1 MLNEN
6 LIGKK
11 DAEIARLK
19 IAIEK
24 FKEYDN
30 NRKEYYKTKLQKLGE
45 LEALLDEIDSSKD
58 KLKQKIITQRKEI
71 KHLSDIIRVSKIEE
85 NRTPEELAE
94 IVTFDSIKV
103 ENKKLRAENKK
114 LKEDIS
120 RLISTNV
127 QLTKQ
132 LESW

>member
-19 IAIEK
+19 IAIGK

-30 NRKEYYKTKLQKLGE
+30 NRKEYYKAKLQRLGE

-71 KHLSDIIRVSKIEE
+71 KHLSDIIRVNKIEE

-94 IVTFDSIKV
+94 IVTFDSIKA

-132 LESW
+132 LES

>member
-11 DAEIARLK
+11 DAKIARLK

-30 NRKEYYKTKLQKLGE
+30 NRKEYYKTKLQRLGE
-45 LEALLDEIDSSKD
+45 LEALLDEIDSGTD

-71 KHLSDIIRVSKIEE
+71 THLSNIIRINKIKET
-85 NRTPEELAE
+85 RTEKELQE
-94 IVTFDSIKV
+94 IVTFDSIRL
-103 ENKKLRAENKK
+103 ENNKLRAENKK
-114 LKEDIS
+114 LREDIS
-120 RLISTNV
+120 QLISTNL

-132 LESW
+132 LES

>member
-30 NRKEYYKTKLQKLGE
+30 NRKEYYKAKLQKLGE

-71 KHLSDIIRVSKIEE
+71 KHLSDIIRVSKLEE

-94 IVTFDSIKV
+94 IVTFDSIKA

>member
-30 NRKEYYKTKLQKLGE
+30 NRKEYYKTKLQRLGE

-94 IVTFDSIKV
+94 IVTFDSIKT
-103 ENKKLRAENKK
+103 ENKKLRTENKK